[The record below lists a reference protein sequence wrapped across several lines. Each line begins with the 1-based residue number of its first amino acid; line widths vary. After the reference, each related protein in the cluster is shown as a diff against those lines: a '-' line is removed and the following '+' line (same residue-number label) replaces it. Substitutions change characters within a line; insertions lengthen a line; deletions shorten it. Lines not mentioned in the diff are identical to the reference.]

1 MLKVQSLHPA
11 LIRENKYPLWGIIAV
26 MALNL
31 MSPFVTSLLV
41 YPAFLICV
49 YRVIRYDEQVF
60 ATDYGVLIPVS
71 LLFRT
76 GGGMSLMVYLCLF
89 AAVWYFIRGGIRADR
104 SYVLLIVLLNYLI
117 LRMQFQ
123 ITNFLLCFGQLFMLC
138 VLLPKQDV
146 DSAERIVKAFCISL
160 LVTSV
165 YALLFRNASQIVSL
179 RGQESPA
186 YWGSP
191 FMRFQGLF
199 EDPNYYMSLLTVGL
213 ALLIKLKN
221 VGRVGNWFF
230 AIAGVAFSLCGLLTY
245 SKTFFLM
252 LILLAAVYVVWQ
264 FWDRKFARGAA
275 LIFAGIA
282 VVFVLLVADFS
293 PFRVVLTRLLSATNL
308 DELTTGRNEV
318 FDAYL
323 NAITENV
330 GYALFGRGMAE
341 QGLFKDPH
349 NLYLELVY
357 YIGVVGLIITGC
369 FIGALVY
376 LAKARNV
383 GKQKQN
389 LFAKYAVLLMVLA
402 VHFALHGM
410 YSLVTYANFFMALLA
425 ILLTKTEE
433 EGAV

>member
-76 GGGMSLMVYLCLF
+76 GTGMSLTVYLCLF

-123 ITNFLLCFGQLFMLC
+123 LNNFLLCFGQLFMLC
-138 VLLPKQDV
+138 VLLPKQDGV
-146 DSAERIVKAFCISL
+146 SAERTIKAFCISL

-165 YALLFRNASQIVSL
+165 YAFVFRNASQIVSM
-179 RGQESPA
+179 RGKESPA
-186 YWGSP
+186 YWGSTS
-191 FMRFQGLF
+191 MRFQGLF

-213 ALLIKLKN
+213 AGLIKLKN
-221 VGRVGNWFF
+221 VGRVKNWFF
-230 AIAGVAFSLCGLLTY
+230 AITGVAFSLCGLLTY

-293 PFRVVLTRLLSATNL
+293 PFHVMLTRLTSATNMY
-308 DELTTGRNEV
+308 ELTTGRNEV
-318 FDAYL
+318 YEVYL
-323 NAITENV
+323 EAITENA
-330 GYALFGRGMAE
+330 GYALFGRGMAGE
-341 QGLFKDPH
+341 GLFKDPH
-349 NLYLELVY
+349 NLYLELAY
-357 YIGVVGLIITGC
+357 YIGTVGLILMGC
-369 FIGALVY
+369 FVGALVY
-376 LAKARNV
+376 VAKSKSA

-389 LFAKYAVLLMVLA
+389 VFAKYTVLIMVLV